1 MHLNPSKHP
10 GINELFDVM
19 TENWGIDPQPL
30 PLPAEEAGEGHGGDE
45 EPGDDDA
52 DDIMMILDDDYED
65 PGECTDALAA
75 GENAGMGDESFDEEL
90 QRFTEALAEAPEE
103 CVEAEN
109 EAALAAPCR
118 GRGAGSRAPNPLEE
132 DSSVEVSW

>member
-1 MHLNPSKHP
+1 
-10 GINELFDVM
+10 
-19 TENWGIDPQPL
+19 
-30 PLPAEEAGEGHGGDE
+30 
-45 EPGDDDA
+45 
-52 DDIMMILDDDYED
+52 MMILDDDYED

-109 EAALAAPCR
+109 EAALAAP
-118 GRGAGSRAPNPLEE
+118 AGEE
-132 DSSVEVSW
+132 EQDPELQTLSKKIQALKFLGNLWHQR